1 MKNTKIKQK
10 EITFNYPKIYQLKFM
25 KFKREN
31 NVKKNNVRKTQL
43 AQVKREKGGKQKGF
57 PAKDKRFLC
66 KCLILNIM
74 S

>member
-10 EITFNYPKIYQLKFM
+10 EITFNYPKIYQLRLM
-25 KFKREN
+25 KFKGKY
-31 NVKKNNVRKTQL
+31 VKTNNVRKTQL
-43 AQVKREKGGKQKGF
+43 AQLIRGREEKGSWKTK
-57 PAKDKRFLC
+57 KRFLC

>member
-31 NVKKNNVRKTQL
+31 NVKKNNVRKTRL
-43 AQVKREKGGKQKGF
+43 AQVGKGGKTKGASCKRQKGF
-57 PAKDKRFLC
+57 FV
-66 KCLILNIM
+66 NV
-74 S
+74 

>member
-43 AQVKREKGGKQKGF
+43 AQG
-57 PAKDKRFLC
+57 D
-66 KCLILNIM
+66 
-74 S
+74 